1 MQYIIDVNQMIYKQ
15 RCAWVDVHT
24 GTSVGGGRDKVRLC
38 GVKVGAAAGMKG
50 HEEGV
55 SVCGLGS
62 LTEAD
67 GGVVPPTE
75 GTVTRI
81 CSSPARKEKH
91 TTPGALFAEGAL
103 RSTEQSRG
111 EERMGRGRVSTH
123 PPGLVLSVRL
133 STEGKKKGRETRSC
147 GTVYYFFWD

>member
-1 MQYIIDVNQMIYKQ
+1 MRQ
-15 RCAWVDVHT
+15 
-24 GTSVGGGRDKVRLC
+24 C
-38 GVKVGAAAGMKG
+38 GVMVGAAAGTTG
-50 HEEGV
+50 HEEGM

-75 GTVTRI
+75 GTVTWI
-81 CSSPARKEKH
+81 CSSPAPKEKH
-91 TTPGALFAEGAL
+91 TTPGALSAEGAL
-103 RSTEQSRG
+103 RSTEQNGG

-123 PPGLVLSVRL
+123 PPGLVPSVRL

-147 GTVYYFFWD
+147 GAVYYFFWD